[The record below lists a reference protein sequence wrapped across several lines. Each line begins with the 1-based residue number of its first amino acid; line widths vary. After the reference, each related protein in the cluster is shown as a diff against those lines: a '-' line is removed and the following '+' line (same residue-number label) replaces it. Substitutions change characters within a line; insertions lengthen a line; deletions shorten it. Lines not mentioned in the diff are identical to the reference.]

1 MSSDLRG
8 LERRDF
14 WVLTLAQFQMFCGF
28 FAFFQFPLF
37 IKAVGGHETAIGVMG
52 GMGAFASTLFIP
64 WIADFVNRSARKR
77 LMMLG
82 MGVTAVTTLGGLT
95 MTAPDAWMATLLVLR
110 GLGFAL
116 YNNAAS
122 AYVAEIL
129 PASERSRWLGM
140 NFGFNQIA
148 VAVGPA
154 LAEVFISHVGFAA
167 FFLMSAGFTGAAM
180 LLLTRLSHRAPRA
193 DLARLGPVRVGQVF
207 FATLWAKDTRHLYVV
222 LLLMACGLGA
232 VVNFTATYVRGMGL
246 SSGVFFTLYAIVNG
260 GSRLGGGGL
269 SDRYGRA
276 VVIIPT
282 LSLFFVGLLVYS
294 VTTGLTLMA
303 VSAVLI
309 GLGFGMSNPTLLAQ
323 LLDRTGNREHGR
335 VIGGFYFAYQLG
347 TLGATPIIGIIA
359 ETLGYHMM
367 WRIAGAT
374 VFASTVLYA
383 VVEVRRG
390 RAARQAAVSTSGG

>member
-1 MSSDLRG
+1 MSSELQG
-8 LERRDF
+8 LARRDF
-14 WVLTLAQFQMFCGF
+14 WVLTLAQFSMFCGF

-37 IKAVGGHETAIGVMG
+37 IKSVGGHETAIGVMG
-52 GMGAFASTLFIP
+52 GVGAFASTLFIP

-95 MTAPDAWMATLLVLR
+95 MTAPDAWMGTLLVVR

-129 PASERSRWLGM
+129 PAGERSRWLGI

-154 LAEVFISHVGFAA
+154 LGEVFITRSGFAA
-167 FFLMSAGFTGAAM
+167 FFLMSAGFTAAAM
-180 LLLTRLSHRAPRA
+180 VLLTRLSQRAPRA
-193 DLARLGPVRVGQVF
+193 DAAPLGPVRVGQVF
-207 FATLWAKDTRHLYVV
+207 FATLWAKDTRHLYLV

-246 SSGVFFTLYAIVNG
+246 SSGAFFTIYAIVNG
-260 GSRLGGGGL
+260 GSRLLGGGL

-276 VVIIPT
+276 VVIVPT
-282 LSLFFVGLLVYS
+282 LSLFFVGLLLYS
-294 VTTGLTLMA
+294 VTAGVTLMA
-303 VSAVLI
+303 ISAVLI

-323 LLDRTGNREHGR
+323 LLDRTGSREHGR

-347 TLGATPIIGIIA
+347 TLGSTPIIGVIA
-359 ETLGYHMM
+359 ETLGYHTM
-367 WRIAGAT
+367 WRIAAAA
-374 VFASTVLYA
+374 VFASTLLYA
-383 VVEVRRG
+383 LAEARHG
-390 RAARQAAVSTSGG
+390 RARRRAAAAEAEA